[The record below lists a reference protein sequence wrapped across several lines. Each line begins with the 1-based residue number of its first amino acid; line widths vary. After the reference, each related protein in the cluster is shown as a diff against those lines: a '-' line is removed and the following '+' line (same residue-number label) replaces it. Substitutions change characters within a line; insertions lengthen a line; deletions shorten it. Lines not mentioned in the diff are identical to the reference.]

1 MFEVGSYIIYGK
13 SGVCKVKAVGEPQL
27 SGIDTEK
34 LYYTLEPVYGSETI
48 FIPIDAKVPMRSIL
62 GREEAQELLEQ
73 IPQLLAQFG
82 AQLPE
87 LEQRELPNYYKSL
100 LGTGEILDELRLLAC
115 IYAKKNSAE
124 RGGKKLC
131 QTDKLYEG
139 KAEELLF
146 GELATAL
153 GVSKEE
159 IAAGFNAEF

>member
-48 FIPIDAKVPMRSIL
+48 FIPIDAKVPMRPIL

-100 LGTGEILDELRLLAC
+100 
-115 IYAKKNSAE
+115 
-124 RGGKKLC
+124 
-131 QTDKLYEG
+131 
-139 KAEELLF
+139 
-146 GELATAL
+146 
-153 GVSKEE
+153 
-159 IAAGFNAEF
+159 

>member
-1 MFEVGSYIIYGK
+1 MFETGSYIMYGK
-13 SGVCKVKAVGEPQL
+13 TGVCKVKAVGEPQL
-27 SGIDTEK
+27 SGIDAGK

-48 FIPIDAKVPMRSIL
+48 FIPVDAKVPMRPIL
-62 GREEAQELLEQ
+62 EKEEAQKLLEQ
-73 IPQLLAQFG
+73 IPQLLKQYG
-82 AQLPE
+82 AQPPE

-100 LGTGEILDELRLLAC
+100 LETGNILDVLQLLAY

-124 RGGKKLC
+124 RSGKKLC

-139 KAEELLF
+139 KAEELIF

-159 IAAGFNAEF
+159 IAAGMKVEN